1 MNSTSTYYVVVIFM
15 AVAVIVTCGAG
26 ITWNYFSAARWS
38 RSRSETAG
46 PATKAEPEQ
55 PEKPEKPEQSEHRL
69 AA

>member
-15 AVAVIVTCGAG
+15 AVAVIVTCGGG

-46 PATKAEPEQ
+46 PDTKAESESVEQ
-55 PEKPEKPEQSEHRL
+55 RERQH

>member
-38 RSRSETAG
+38 RSRTK
-46 PATKAEPEQ
+46 PAQQPERTEQ
-55 PEKPEKPEQSEHRL
+55 PERAEQAEQPERRL